1 MSDFDEKIEF
11 GGCVPTHIYN
21 KKQEKWLPINSGID
35 FSSHL
40 PEAYLELMSRKEYEV
55 LEKKIERVNDY
66 LDDILK
72 YNATADL
79 RAVIGVVKD
88 ILNEEDRK

>member
-1 MSDFDEKIEF
+1 MSDFDGKIEF
-11 GGCVPTHIYN
+11 GVIPTMKHDKYEN
-21 KKQEKWLPINSGID
+21 KWLPINSGMD

-55 LEKKIERVNDY
+55 LEKKIERVNNY
-66 LDDILK
+66 LDDVLK

-88 ILNEEDRK
+88 ILYGEDRK

>member
-1 MSDFDEKIEF
+1 
-11 GGCVPTHIYN
+11 
-21 KKQEKWLPINSGID
+21 
-35 FSSHL
+35 
-40 PEAYLELMSRKEYEV
+40 MSRKEYEV